1 MKRTNYCGL
10 VSNEMIGQEVTL
22 KGWVQRRRDLGGV
35 IFVDM
40 RDREGFVQVVFNEA
54 NLGDHFNRAEKLRS
68 EYVIEV
74 QGQVVARAEGE
85 INPKIKNGDIEVMA
99 SDLTILNRAK
109 TPPFPVED
117 TIDVNEDKRMQ
128 YRYIDLRRQRM
139 QDNIRLRSQVTHA
152 IRSFLDQDGFL
163 DIETPYLSKS
173 TPEGARD
180 YLVPSRVHP
189 GEFYA
194 LPQSPQLLKQLLM
207 ASGFDRYY
215 QIVRCF
221 RDEDL
226 RGDRQPEFT
235 QVDLETS
242 FLSQEEI
249 RDIVENMLKA
259 VMKQVKGLD
268 MTEDFPVISYDEAM
282 SRYGSDKPDT
292 RFGLELVDLSD
303 IVDQYD
309 FKVFNMAIENGGI
322 VKGINIKGAAD
333 QYSRKDLDSLT
344 PYTKPFGSK
353 GIAWIKVTEDG
364 LTGPIGKFFKE
375 NPQPLM
381 ERMKAE
387 AGDILVFSADQASIV
402 NTSLGEVRLKFGRE
416 LDLMDKNQFNF
427 LWVVDWPL
435 LEYNA
440 DEKRYTAMHHPFTM
454 PNEEDLDRLESE
466 PESVYSQ
473 AYDIVLNGYE
483 IGGGSI
489 RIHQKEVQLAML
501 KALGFS
507 EEKANQQFG
516 FLLDALDYGFPPHG
530 GLAIG
535 LDRLVMLIA
544 GEDNIREVMAFPKNG
559 RAVDVLTD
567 APSPVYDKQLDE
579 LNLEVTKIDLD

>member
-1 MKRTNYCGL
+1 MKRTSYCGL

-268 MTEDFPVISYDEAM
+268 IKGDFPVISYDEAM

-333 QYSRKDLDSLT
+333 QYSRKDLDGLT

-375 NPQPLM
+375 NPQPLI
-381 ERMKAE
+381 ERMNAE
-387 AGDILVFSADQASIV
+387 AGDILAFSADQASVV
-402 NTSLGEVRLKFGRE
+402 NASLGEVRLKFGRE

-535 LDRLVMLIA
+535 LDRLVMLLA

-567 APSPVYDKQLDE
+567 APSPVSDKQLDE

>member
-1 MKRTNYCGL
+1 MKRTSYCGL

-99 SDLTILNRAK
+99 SDLIILNRAK

-117 TIDVNEDKRMQ
+117 TIDVNEDKRMKF
-128 YRYIDLRRQRM
+128 RYIDLRRQRM

-259 VMKQVKGLD
+259 VMKKVKGLD
-268 MTEDFPVISYDEAM
+268 MTEAFPVISYDEAM

-309 FKVFNMAIENGGI
+309 FKVFNMAIENGEI

-387 AGDILVFSADQASIV
+387 AGDILVFSADQASVV
-402 NTSLGEVRLKFGRE
+402 NASLGEVRLKFGRE

-489 RIHQKEVQLAML
+489 RIHQKEVQLSML

-507 EEKANQQFG
+507 EKKAYQQFG

-535 LDRLVMLIA
+535 LDRLVMLLA

-567 APSPVYDKQLDE
+567 APSPVSDKQLDE

>member
-1 MKRTNYCGL
+1 MKRTTYCGL
-10 VSNEMIGQEVTL
+10 VSNEWIKKEVTL
-22 KGWVQRRRDLGGV
+22 KGWVQKRRDLGGV
-35 IFVDM
+35 IFIDM
-40 RDREGFVQVVFNEA
+40 RDREGIVQVVFNQE
-54 NLGDHFNRAEKLRS
+54 NLGDNFPVAEKLRS

-74 QGQVVARAEGE
+74 HGTVVARAEGE
-85 INPKIKNGDIEVMA
+85 VNPKLKNGDVEVMA
-99 SDLTILNRAK
+99 TELTILNKAK

-117 TIDVNEDKRMQ
+117 TIDVNEDTRMK
-128 YRYIDLRRQRM
+128 YRYIDLRRSKM
-139 QDNIRLRSQVTHA
+139 QKNIRLRSKITHA
-152 IRSFLDQDGFL
+152 IRNYLEDADFL
-163 DIETPYLSKS
+163 DIETPYLTKS

-207 ASGFDRYY
+207 SSGFDRYY

-249 RDIVENMLKA
+249 RDLVEGMLKQ
-259 VMKQVKGLD
+259 VMKTVKGIEIS
-268 MTEDFPVISYDEAM
+268 EDFPVISYDEAM
-282 SRYGSDKPDT
+282 ARYGSDKPDT

-303 IVDQYD
+303 FIGQYNL
-309 FKVFNMAIENGGI
+309 KVFNMALENGGL
-322 VKGINIKGAAD
+322 VKAINIKGAAD
-333 QYSRKDLDSLT
+333 KYSRKDLDGLT
-344 PYTKPFGSK
+344 GFTAPFGSK
-353 GIAWIKVTEDG
+353 GIAWIKVSEEG

-375 NPQPLM
+375 NPQALVD
-381 ERMKAE
+381 RMQAE
-387 AGDILVFSADQASIV
+387 AGDILVFSADKASVV
-402 NTSLGEVRLKFGRE
+402 NASLGAVRLKFGRE
-416 LDLMDKNQFNF
+416 LGLMDKNQFNF
-427 LWVVDWPL
+427 LWVVNWPL
-435 LEYNA
+435 LEYNE

-454 PNEEDLDRLESE
+454 PNEEDLDLLTTE
-466 PESVYSQ
+466 PEKVYSQ

-489 RIHQKEVQLAML
+489 RIHKKEIQMEML
-501 KALGFS
+501 HALGFS
-507 EEKANQQFG
+507 EESAQNQFG
-516 FLLDALDYGFPPHG
+516 FLLDALEYGFPPHG

-535 LDRLVMLIA
+535 LDRFVMLLA

-559 RAVDVLTD
+559 RAIDPLTN
-567 APSPVYDKQLDE
+567 APSQVSEKQLDE
-579 LNLEVTKIDLD
+579 LKLAITKIDVD

>member
-1 MKRTNYCGL
+1 MKRTTYCGL
-10 VSNEMIGQEVTL
+10 VSNEWIKKEVTL
-22 KGWVQRRRDLGGV
+22 KGWVQKRRDLGGV
-35 IFVDM
+35 IFIDM
-40 RDREGFVQVVFNEA
+40 RDREGIVQVVFNQE
-54 NLGDHFNRAEKLRS
+54 NLGDNFPVAEKLRS

-74 QGQVVARAEGE
+74 HGTVVARAEGE
-85 INPKIKNGDIEVMA
+85 VNPKLKNGDVEVMA
-99 SDLTILNRAK
+99 TELTILNKAK

-117 TIDVNEDKRMQ
+117 TIDVNEDTRMK
-128 YRYIDLRRQRM
+128 YRYIDLRRSKM
-139 QDNIRLRSQVTHA
+139 QKNIRLRSKITHA
-152 IRSFLDQDGFL
+152 IRNYLEDADFL
-163 DIETPYLSKS
+163 DIETPYLTKS

-207 ASGFDRYY
+207 SSGFDRYY

-249 RDIVENMLKA
+249 RDLVEGMLKQ
-259 VMKQVKGLD
+259 VMKTVKGIEIS
-268 MTEDFPVISYDEAM
+268 EDFPVISYDEAM
-282 SRYGSDKPDT
+282 ARYGSDKPDT

-303 IVDQYD
+303 FIGQYNL
-309 FKVFNMAIENGGI
+309 KVFNMALENVGL
-322 VKGINIKGAAD
+322 VKAINIKGAAD
-333 QYSRKDLDSLT
+333 KYSRKDLDGLT
-344 PYTKPFGSK
+344 GFTAPFGSK
-353 GIAWIKVTEDG
+353 GIAWIKVSEEG

-375 NPQPLM
+375 NPQPLVD
-381 ERMKAE
+381 RMQAE
-387 AGDILVFSADQASIV
+387 AGDILVFSADKASVV
-402 NTSLGEVRLKFGRE
+402 NASLGAVRLKFGRE
-416 LDLMDKNQFNF
+416 LGLMDKNQFNF
-427 LWVVDWPL
+427 LWVVNWPL
-435 LEYNA
+435 LEYNE

-454 PNEEDLDRLESE
+454 PNEEDLDLLATE
-466 PESVYSQ
+466 PEKVYSQ

-489 RIHQKEVQLAML
+489 RIHKKEIQMEML
-501 KALGFS
+501 HALGFS
-507 EEKANQQFG
+507 EESAQNQFG
-516 FLLDALDYGFPPHG
+516 FLLDALEYGFPPHG

-535 LDRLVMLIA
+535 LDRFVMLLA

-559 RAVDVLTD
+559 RAIDPLTN
-567 APSPVYDKQLDE
+567 APSQVSEKQLDE
-579 LNLEVTKIDLD
+579 LKLAITKIDVD